1 VEAAVGR
8 GSIAKAGQRSRRVAR
23 RTSILMLQQR
33 QPRPCLETHRH
44 QHLAIVLPKWELR
57 SRVNKEHGK
66 DHRSMQCKCNL
77 QQGRTQRE
85 PGAYLHFGKGN
96 AKGSAGLQLGM
107 RRCEGP
113 LYPKRRVQPWVG
125 VTVSPSERSGNAPGH
140 LSKLPVYQYRGVIQK

>member
-1 VEAAVGR
+1 
-8 GSIAKAGQRSRRVAR
+8 
-23 RTSILMLQQR
+23 
-33 QPRPCLETHRH
+33 
-44 QHLAIVLPKWELR
+44 
-57 SRVNKEHGK
+57 
-66 DHRSMQCKCNL
+66 MQCKCNL

-140 LSKLPVYQYRGVIQK
+140 LSKLPVYQYRGTVQRVAYFGLQARDTTANTRSLSKWNVSFELAQYHALTAGVFQESILGIPIHVCRILAS